1 MGGRSKSRTSRTTQN
16 QTTNIQ
22 TTHIDQSDRS
32 DNSDRSVEVDG
43 DSSVGQVSGFGNSV
57 HIETLDGEVAESAIE
72 SAVESAALASD
83 VSKTAITEVTGFAD
97 NAITSVS
104 STLGN
109 ATTEAFNLA
118 HDVQQSNSEFLGGV
132 LEEVNESARF
142 AAESGIHAAE
152 AGAAQLADFAKSVNT
167 ADQLETENIKK
178 VAIALTVVVG
188 LVMLVV
194 LSRGK

>member
-1 MGGRSKSRTSRTTQN
+1 MGGRSRSSTSRTTQN
-16 QTTNIQ
+16 NTNNIQTTNI
-22 TTHIDQSDRS
+22 DQS
-32 DNSDRSVEVDG
+32 NRSVDVDG
-43 DSSVGQVSGFGNSV
+43 DNSIGQVAGFGNRV
-57 HIETLDGEVAESAIE
+57 HIETLDGEIAESAIE
-72 SAVESAALASD
+72 SAVDSAALASD

-118 HDVQQSNSEFLGGV
+118 NDVQASNSEFLGDV
-132 LEEVNESARF
+132 LEEVNESSRF
-142 AAESGIHAAE
+142 ATEAGINAAE
-152 AGAAQLADFAKSVNT
+152 AGAAQLADFAKTVHS